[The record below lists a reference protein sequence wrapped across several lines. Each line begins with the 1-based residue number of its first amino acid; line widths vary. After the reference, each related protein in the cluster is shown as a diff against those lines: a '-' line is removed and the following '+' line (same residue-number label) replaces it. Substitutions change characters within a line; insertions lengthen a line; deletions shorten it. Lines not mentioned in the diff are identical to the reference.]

1 MADDKTTKTP
11 EQPVTDS
18 GPGKET
24 PPTPPK
30 EPEKVSVSPEPEK
43 KTEPEVKNPQVSVYN
58 FAEIMKEKKVEERA
72 AAPSGEKP
80 APAKTEKPEKQ
91 PEAPKKAEE
100 KPKEPEQPKRRGRP
114 PKADKDKA
122 AAPKPKAPAQKPEK
136 AVKKEPEKKT
146 APTVQ
151 AAPAPKEPEKPK
163 DLRHLQGS
171 LMDICQREGL
181 YQVDLLSPAA
191 EKITQ
196 QEYHAQRRGQLN
208 LDMANMEIMA
218 EGIAPMKTKFETNK
232 EKIRNAINDIAE
244 RAKSFEEFQR
254 LLKAEYGI
262 QVKDHRERFSYLTS
276 DRQKYISAR
285 KLGSHYDR
293 EYLLQLFEENA
304 LAAEQ
309 NQAQW
314 VPDDP
319 ITILFIKSDLR
330 LVVDLQNCIKAQQS
344 RAYAQKVKISNLQQ
358 MAKTV
363 AYIQEHGYDTQE
375 KLQDTTDTIQSKM
388 AKARSDAK
396 LTEAKLKKVNEQ
408 IHYLGQYLSIKS
420 VYADFLKS
428 TNKKDF
434 RQNHA
439 DEIAKYEEALQFLKQ
454 NSPDGKLPTMKD
466 LRSEKE
472 LLVQQKDTQ
481 YETYQYFKDYH
492 RELQTVCSNVASI
505 LNQPSTQKR
514 TKDEHTL

>member
-1 MADDKTTKTP
+1 
-11 EQPVTDS
+11 
-18 GPGKET
+18 
-24 PPTPPK
+24 
-30 EPEKVSVSPEPEK
+30 
-43 KTEPEVKNPQVSVYN
+43 
-58 FAEIMKEKKVEERA
+58 
-72 AAPSGEKP
+72 
-80 APAKTEKPEKQ
+80 
-91 PEAPKKAEE
+91 
-100 KPKEPEQPKRRGRP
+100 
-114 PKADKDKA
+114 
-122 AAPKPKAPAQKPEK
+122 
-136 AVKKEPEKKT
+136 
-146 APTVQ
+146 
-151 AAPAPKEPEKPK
+151 
-163 DLRHLQGS
+163 
-171 LMDICQREGL
+171 MDICQREGL

-262 QVKDHRERFSYLTS
+262 QVKDHRGRFSYLTS

-285 KLGSHYDR
+285 KLGSHYGR

-314 VPDDP
+314 AQDDP

-363 AYIQEHGYDTQE
+363 AYIQEHGYDTQK

-408 IHYLGQYLSIKS
+408 IHYMGQYLSTKS

-439 DEIAKYEEALQFLKQ
+439 DEIAEYEEALQFLKQ

-472 LLVQQKDTQ
+472 LLVQQKSAQ
-481 YETYQYFKDYH
+481 YETYQYFRDYH
-492 RELQTVCSNVASI
+492 RELQTVCENVNHILDAS
-505 LNQPSTQKR
+505 QTKQQEQK
-514 TKDEHTL
+514 KSHQSEHSI